1 MNVGEINRS
10 MIAEAILIVF
20 LLVLFAAFLATSL
33 KIIPQFERIVVLRLG
48 RVIGVKGPGPV
59 FLIPIIDQGIKVDL
73 RERYIEV
80 ERQTCIT
87 KDNAPVDI
95 DFLVYFKVFDPEKTV
110 VSVSNF
116 EGAAT
121 GIATTTLRA
130 VVGDLTLDEV
140 LAQREKINS
149 ILRTKL
155 DEVTERWGVKV
166 TAVEIREI
174 LPPREVQAA
183 MIRQMSAERN
193 RRAMILEADGK
204 KESAIRV
211 AEGEKQAA
219 ILKAEGEKQAAIL
232 KAEGVAIALSK
243 INEAAKALDDKT
255 LLLQYLEA
263 WKDIA
268 ASQSTKIILPMEIME
283 MMKPFRRILGFEEKK

>member
-1 MNVGEINRS
+1 MIEI
-10 MIAEAILIVF
+10 ILIIF
-20 LLVLFAAFLATSL
+20 LLILIGAFLISS
-33 KIIPQFERIVVLRLG
+33 IRIVPQFERLVVLRLG
-48 RVIGVKGPGPV
+48 KVVGVKGPGPV

-110 VSVSNF
+110 ISVSNF

-140 LAQREKINS
+140 LAQRERINS

-174 LPPREVQAA
+174 LPPRDVQTA

-232 KAEGVAIALSK
+232 KAEGIAIALSK
-243 INEAAKALDDKT
+243 INEAAKILDEKT

-283 MMKPFRRILGFEEKK
+283 MMKPFRKILGLREKE

>member
-1 MNVGEINRS
+1 MIEI
-10 MIAEAILIVF
+10 ILIIF
-20 LLVLFAAFLATSL
+20 LLILIGAFLISSL
-33 KIIPQFERIVVLRLG
+33 RIVPQFERLVVLRLG
-48 RVIGVKGPGPV
+48 KVVGVKGPGPV

-110 VSVSNF
+110 ISVSNF

-140 LAQREKINS
+140 LAQRERINS

-174 LPPREVQAA
+174 LPPRDVQTA

-232 KAEGVAIALSK
+232 KAEGIAIALSK
-243 INEAAKALDDKT
+243 INEAAKILDEKT

-283 MMKPFRRILGFEEKK
+283 MMKPFRKILGLREKE

>member
-1 MNVGEINRS
+1 
-10 MIAEAILIVF
+10 MIETILIIF
-20 LLVLFAAFLATSL
+20 LLVLIGAFLVNSI
-33 KIIPQFERIVVLRLG
+33 KIVPQFERLVVLRLG
-48 RVIGVKGPGPV
+48 KVVGVKGPGPV
-59 FLIPIIDQGIKVDL
+59 FLIPVIDQGIKVDL

-110 VSVSNF
+110 ISVSNF

-174 LPPREVQAA
+174 LPPTDVQTA

-232 KAEGVAIALSK
+232 KAEGIAIALSK

-283 MMKPFRRILGFEEKK
+283 MIKPFRKILGLKEEK

>member
-1 MNVGEINRS
+1 
-10 MIAEAILIVF
+10 MIETILTIFLLILIG
-20 LLVLFAAFLATSL
+20 AFLATSI
-33 KIIPQFERIVVLRLG
+33 KIVPQFERLVVLRLG
-48 RVIGVKGPGPV
+48 KVVGVKGPGPV
-59 FLIPIIDQGIKVDL
+59 FLIPVIDQGIKVDL

-95 DFLVYFKVFDPEKTV
+95 DFLVYFKVFDPKKTV
-110 VSVSNF
+110 ISVSNF

-174 LPPREVQAA
+174 LPPTDVQTA

-232 KAEGVAIALSK
+232 KAEGIAIALSK

-263 WKDIA
+263 WKNIA

-283 MMKPFRRILGFEEKK
+283 MMKPFKKILGLKEEK

>member
-1 MNVGEINRS
+1 
-10 MIAEAILIVF
+10 MIETILIIFLLILIGVF
-20 LLVLFAAFLATSL
+20 LVNSI
-33 KIIPQFERIVVLRLG
+33 KIVPQFERLVVLRLG
-48 RVIGVKGPGPV
+48 KVVGVKGPGPV
-59 FLIPIIDQGIKVDL
+59 FLIPVIDQGIKVDL

-110 VSVSNF
+110 ISVSNF

-174 LPPREVQAA
+174 LPPTDVQTA

-232 KAEGVAIALSK
+232 KAEGIAIALSK
-243 INEAAKALDDKT
+243 INEAAKALDSKT

-283 MMKPFRRILGFEEKK
+283 MMKPFRKILGLREE

>member
-1 MNVGEINRS
+1 MIEI
-10 MIAEAILIVF
+10 ILIIF
-20 LLVLFAAFLATSL
+20 LLILIGAFLVSF
-33 KIIPQFERIVVLRLG
+33 IRIVPQFERLVVLRLG
-48 RVIGVKGPGPV
+48 RVVGVKGPGPV
-59 FLIPIIDQGIKVDL
+59 FLIPVIDQGIKVDL

-110 VSVSNF
+110 ISVSNF

-174 LPPREVQAA
+174 LPPTDVQTA

-232 KAEGVAIALSK
+232 KAEGIAIALSK
-243 INEAAKALDDKT
+243 INEAAKALDSKT

-283 MMKPFRRILGFEEKK
+283 MMKPFRKILGLREE

>member
-1 MNVGEINRS
+1 
-10 MIAEAILIVF
+10 
-20 LLVLFAAFLATSL
+20 
-33 KIIPQFERIVVLRLG
+33 
-48 RVIGVKGPGPV
+48 
-59 FLIPIIDQGIKVDL
+59 GIKVDL

-110 VSVSNF
+110 ISVSNF

-140 LAQREKINS
+140 LAQRERINS

-174 LPPREVQAA
+174 LPPRDVQTA

-232 KAEGVAIALSK
+232 KAEGIAIALSK
-243 INEAAKALDDKT
+243 INEAAKILDEKT

-283 MMKPFRRILGFEEKK
+283 MMKPFRKILGLREKE